1 MVLIIP
7 VSPSLRRPS
16 PERLFR
22 LPAFL
27 SPSLSSSVLLFL
39 TCAQLSSSS
48 FGVYLFIQ
56 SSCTVCMHKF
66 SPGGARAAQRSVA
79 ANHTGSGEGGGG
91 RREEVVEKEKE
102 RGEEEGEGG
111 RRRLEVLVQR
121 FLRGRLKGCWFVSPI
136 THRNNSKILFHRSLI
151 NRPSAR
157 RNFPTSLL
165 WHSAPSSLVLTENF
179 TFKN

>member
-1 MVLIIP
+1 
-7 VSPSLRRPS
+7 
-16 PERLFR
+16 
-22 LPAFL
+22 
-27 SPSLSSSVLLFL
+27 
-39 TCAQLSSSS
+39 
-48 FGVYLFIQ
+48 
-56 SSCTVCMHKF
+56 MHKF

-165 WHSAPSSLVLTENF
+165 WHSAPSSSVLTENF